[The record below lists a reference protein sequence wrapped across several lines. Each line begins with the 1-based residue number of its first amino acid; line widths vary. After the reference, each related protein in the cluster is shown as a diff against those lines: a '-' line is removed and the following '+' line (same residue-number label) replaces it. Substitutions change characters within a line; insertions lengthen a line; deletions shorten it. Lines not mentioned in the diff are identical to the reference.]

1 MPGDHT
7 NEWTKTIYTCRYHWK
22 WILFWAMFILFGFLS
37 LRVWADTL
45 EIPGHG
51 SIQSGIGVISGWKCR
66 ANGRITVR
74 FDGGRS
80 IPLVY
85 GSERTDTRGVCED
98 ANNGFVAIWNW
109 GALDDGTYTVVAY
122 DNDREFDRATFTVVT
137 TGVEFLRDVTGSGTA
152 TLSNGQ
158 QATLEWSQ
166 ATQSFVATDFTDP
179 RGTPVTPEPVET
191 PEARQLRGLI
201 GTWAFTLTV
210 LDPPNQS
217 PIRRSYTV
225 SRVEQTDAG
234 AGAIGRDPADQSTF
248 LVIVSDPPA
257 VLEGQSYPFFL
268 VDVDRLQSGYI
279 CSSYF
284 LRQSGNRLTGYFGL
298 AEGRGPDLSQCDADT
313 LFAVGTV
320 TATRR

>member
-1 MPGDHT
+1 MPGNYT
-7 NEWTKTIYTCRYHWK
+7 TEWAKMRYTCWYHWK
-22 WILFWAMFILFGFLS
+22 WILFWVMFILFGSLS

-45 EIPGHG
+45 EIPSHG

-66 ANGRITVR
+66 ANGRLTVR

-80 IPLVY
+80 LPLVY
-85 GSERTDTRGVCED
+85 GSERTDTRGVCGD

-109 GALDDGTYTVVAY
+109 GALDDGTYTIVAY
-122 DNDREFDRATFTVVT
+122 DNGQEFDRATFTVVT

-179 RGTPVTPEPVET
+179 REERPPEPPVET
-191 PEARQLRGLI
+191 GEARQLRGLI

-210 LDPPNQS
+210 LDPPNQR
-217 PIRRSYTV
+217 PIQRSYTV

-234 AGAIGRDPADQSTF
+234 AGAVGRDPVDQSTF
-248 LVIVSDPPA
+248 LIIVSDPPA
-257 VLEGQSYPFFL
+257 VLEGQSHPFFM
-268 VDVDRLQSGYI
+268 VDVDDLQSGYV

-284 LRQSGNRLTGYFGL
+284 LRQSGTRLVGYFGL
-298 AEGRGPDLSQCDADT
+298 SESRGPDLSQCDANT

>member
-1 MPGDHT
+1 MRQVSFCIGVFF
-7 NEWTKTIYTCRYHWK
+7 
-22 WILFWAMFILFGFLS
+22 LWATS
-37 LRVWADTL
+37 VWADTL

-85 GSERTDTRGVCED
+85 GSERTDTRGVCGD

-122 DNDREFDRATFTVVT
+122 DNGQEFDRATFTVVT

-158 QATLEWSQ
+158 RATLEWSQ
-166 ATQSFVATDFTDP
+166 ASQSFVATDFTDP
-179 RGTPVTPEPVET
+179 RAEPDPPDPPVET
-191 PEARQLRGLI
+191 NEARQLRRLI

-248 LVIVSDPPA
+248 LVIASDPPA
-257 VLEGQSYPFFL
+257 VLEGQSHPFFM
-268 VDVDRLQSGYI
+268 VDVDDLRSGYV

-284 LRQSGNRLTGYFGL
+284 LRQSGTRLVGYFGL
-298 AEGRGPDLSQCDADT
+298 AEGRGPDLSQCDANT

>member
-1 MPGDHT
+1 MRRVARRIGGGSQCVHAVMLTQPGNSHVPYLWFGRGGGVCLET
-7 NEWTKTIYTCRYHWK
+7 TRPSGQKRFTPVGIIGNGYCFGPCSFSLGFSLFVYGLTRWK
-22 WILFWAMFILFGFLS
+22 F
-37 LRVWADTL
+37 
-45 EIPGHG
+45 PGHG

-85 GSERTDTRGVCED
+85 GSERTDTRGVCGD

-122 DNDREFDRATFTVVT
+122 DNGREFDRATFTVVT

-217 PIRRSYTV
+217 PLRRSYTV

-234 AGAIGRDPADQSTF
+234 AGAIGRDP
-248 LVIVSDPPA
+248 
-257 VLEGQSYPFFL
+257 
-268 VDVDRLQSGYI
+268 SGSIYLPRY
-279 CSSYF
+279 C
-284 LRQSGNRLTGYFGL
+284 L
-298 AEGRGPDLSQCDADT
+298 GPRPRS
-313 LFAVGTV
+313 
-320 TATRR
+320 